1 MNKYCVTNDLMQFE
15 YFQAALGES
24 GISLGNMGFLSN
36 SMCTST
42 TTSPDKEHVLAHNDL
57 MWVKSFY

>member
-1 MNKYCVTNDLMQFE
+1 MQFE

-24 GISLGNMGFLSN
+24 NMGFLNN

-42 TTSPDKEHVLAHNDL
+42 TTSPDKEHVMPHNDL
-57 MWVKSFY
+57 M